1 MNGLAPAKRSEDG
14 TLLTEELSALCKAA
28 GDPLRLAVLR
38 VLSQDSFGV
47 LELSQIFKF
56 RQSGMSHHLKILLQ
70 AGLVTTRREGNSI
83 FYRRADR
90 AVRSDLE
97 ILQRELLKAA
107 DKTEMSDDIR
117 QRLAAVQVARA
128 ERSVQFFSE
137 NADKFRSQQELVV
150 SYGVYGPATVGMI
163 SSSDRGVNDSV
174 LEVGP
179 GEGEF
184 LSELATRFHTV
195 YALDNSP
202 VMLAQA
208 QTRIQQQDL
217 NNITFISGD
226 TKTST
231 VQKLAVDCIVVNMV
245 LHHTP
250 SPADVIKD
258 LSGCLRN
265 GGQLYITE
273 LCSHDQNWA
282 REACGDLWLG
292 FEPEDLNSWAAT
304 AGLAQGKDMYL
315 AQRNGFRVQIRQYV
329 KQASDSEGQLSNS
342 N

>member
-1 MNGLAPAKRSEDG
+1 MNGLAHIKQSQDSI
-14 TLLTEELSALCKAA
+14 LQTEELSALCKAA
-28 GDPLRLAVLR
+28 GDPLRVAVLR

-47 LELSQIFKF
+47 LELSDIFEFK
-56 RQSGMSHHLKILLQ
+56 QSGMSHHLKILLQ

-83 FYRRADR
+83 FYRRADH
-90 AVRSDLE
+90 AKSTDLE
-97 ILQRELLKAA
+97 ILQRELLKAT
-107 DKTEMSDDIR
+107 DKTDISDDIK
-117 QRLAAVQVARA
+117 QRLAAVQVARG
-128 ERSVQFFSE
+128 ERSVLFFAE

-150 SYGVYGPATVGMI
+150 SYSVYGPAAAGMI
-163 SSSDRGVNDSV
+163 SSSHQDVHDSV

-184 LSELATRFHTV
+184 LSELATRFHAV

-202 VMLAQA
+202 VMLVQA
-208 QTRIQQQDL
+208 QTRVAQQDL
-217 NNITFISGD
+217 HNITFISGD
-226 TKTST
+226 TKTAT
-231 VQKLAVDCIVVNMV
+231 VQALAVDCIVLNMV

-258 LSGCLRN
+258 LAGCLTY

-292 FEPEDLNSWAAT
+292 FEPEDLNSWAAI
-304 AGLAQGKDMYL
+304 AGLAEGKDMYL
-315 AQRNGFRVQIRQYV
+315 AQRNGFRVQIRQFV
-329 KQASDSEGQLSNS
+329 KQAPDIQDQMPNSD
-342 N
+342 

>member
-1 MNGLAPAKRSEDG
+1 MDGLAQLTEARQSA
-14 TLLTEELSALCKAA
+14 LQTEELSAFCKAA

-47 LELSQIFKF
+47 LELSQIFEFK
-56 RQSGMSHHLKILLQ
+56 QSGMSHHLKVLLQ

-83 FYRRADR
+83 FYRRADH
-90 AVRSDLE
+90 AVSTDLE

-107 DKTEMSDDIR
+107 DKTEISDDIK
-117 QRLAAVQVARA
+117 QRLVAVQAARA

-137 NADKFRSQQELVV
+137 NADKFGSQQELVV
-150 SYGVYGPATVGMI
+150 SYDVYGPAAAGMI
-163 SSSDRGVNDSV
+163 SGSYQGANDSV

-184 LSELATRFHTV
+184 LGELAKRFRTV
-195 YALDNSP
+195 YALDNSSA
-202 VMLAQA
+202 MLFQA
-208 QTRIQQQDL
+208 QTRAEQQTL
-217 NNITFISGD
+217 SNITFISGD
-226 TKTST
+226 TKTASIHI
-231 VQKLAVDCIVVNMV
+231 QAVDCIVLNMV

-250 SPADVIKD
+250 SPAEVIQD
-258 LSGCLRN
+258 LAGCLKF

-292 FEPEDLNSWAAT
+292 FEPEDLNSWAVM
-304 AGLAQGKDMYL
+304 AGLAEGQDMYL
-315 AQRNGFRVQIRQYV
+315 AQRNGFRVQIRQFV
-329 KQASDSEGQLSNS
+329 KQAADLQGQGPNS

>member
-1 MNGLAPAKRSEDG
+1 MNGLAPAKHSQDS
-14 TLLTEELSALCKAA
+14 TLQTEELSALCKAA

-47 LELSQIFKF
+47 LELSQVFEF

-83 FYRRADR
+83 FYRRADH
-90 AVRSDLE
+90 AKSDDLE

-107 DKTEMSDDIR
+107 DKTDISDDIR
-117 QRLAAVQVARA
+117 QRLIAVQVARA
-128 ERSVQFFSE
+128 ERSMLFFSE
-137 NADKFRSQQELVV
+137 NADKFRRQQELVV
-150 SYGVYGPATVGMI
+150 SYDVYGPAAAGMI
-163 SSSDRGVNDSV
+163 SSNYRSAGDSV

-184 LSELATRFHTV
+184 LSELATRFNTV

-208 QTRIQQQDL
+208 KTRADQQDVC
-217 NNITFISGD
+217 NITFIPGD
-226 TKTST
+226 TKTT
-231 VQKLAVDCIVVNMV
+231 AVQDLAVDCIVLNMV

-258 LSGCLRN
+258 LAECLKY
-265 GGQLYITE
+265 GGQLYVTE

-292 FEPEDLNSWAAT
+292 FEPEDLNSWAAI

-315 AQRNGFRVQIRQYV
+315 AQRNGFRVQIRQFV
-329 KQASDSEGQLSNS
+329 KQAPDVQNQMPTSN
-342 N
+342 

>member
-1 MNGLAPAKRSEDG
+1 MNGLAPAKQSQCG
-14 TLLTEELSALCKAA
+14 TLLTEALSALCKAA

-83 FYRRADR
+83 FYRRADH
-90 AVRSDLE
+90 AVSGDLE
-97 ILQRELLKAA
+97 NMQRELLKAA
-107 DKTEMSDDIR
+107 DKTEMSEDIE

-150 SYGVYGPATVGMI
+150 SYDVYGPAAAGMI
-163 SSSDRGVNDSV
+163 STSYQGADDSV

-179 GEGEF
+179 GAGDF
-184 LSELATRFHTV
+184 LSELAARFQAV

-202 VMLAQA
+202 VMLARA
-208 QTRIQQQDL
+208 QTSVQQQDL
-217 NNITFISGD
+217 TNITFISGD

-231 VQKLAVDCIVVNMV
+231 VQKLAVDCIVLNMV

-250 SPADVIKD
+250 SPADVISD
-258 LSGCLRN
+258 LTGCLKY

-282 REACGDLWLG
+282 REACGDVWLG
-292 FEPEDLNSWAAT
+292 FEPEDLNGWAAT

-329 KQASDSEGQLSNS
+329 KQATGGERQLSNS
-342 N
+342 D